1 MYIGKFVGISP
12 QHIIIQ
18 AESGSSFTLE
28 TLPALGDD
36 VLDKTNTTVG
46 KISDIFGPVERPLFS
61 VKPLQTIQLSNYTSS
76 LGDSFYSVKPKI
88 TAKNTKNRRN
98 KREGYSESRNT
109 KQFTTRS
116 RGNYKRNTKGTKN
129 E

>member
-1 MYIGKFVGISP
+1 M
-12 QHIIIQ
+12 
-18 AESGSSFTLE
+18 
-28 TLPALGDD
+28 
-36 VLDKTNTTVG
+36 LDKTNTTVG

-129 E
+129 D